1 MTDEFI
7 WVEKYRPKKINDCI
21 LPESIKKTFI
31 AFLEEGSIPNLLLS
45 GPPGIGKTTV
55 AKALCEELGADYYVI
70 NGSDEGRFL
79 DTVRNQAKNFA
90 STVSLMDSSSHK
102 VIIIDEADN
111 TTHDVQL
118 LLRANIESFY
128 KNCRFIFTC
137 NYKNRIIEPLHS
149 RCSVIDF
156 SIDKNALEVAT
167 KNYKNSYLNLEAAYN
182 VSNKDTLYLY
192 NAALVATEAKDYN
205 VALGFYEKL
214 IELGYSGISMNYY
227 AVEKESGKEQVFQ
240 DEKSRNF
247 SVDVIG
253 THDSP
258 RDEMAESVEI
268 DILRS
273 VAAIYK
279 TKENFLKSIE
289 YLEKAK
295 LINEN
300 DINLILLESNIRW
313 DMGEVDAYQRLISKA
328 LEIEPNNV
336 DLIFNLGVVNADKG
350 NFDDAIS
357 YYDKAIEM
365 DPSYTKAYLNAAA
378 LILEKEGPM
387 IEEMNSLGMSTA
399 DYNRYDELKIERE
412 NLYKSAIPY
421 LEKVYN
427 LENDNLSAARTL
439 KNIYSALGNTE
450 QENKYKVIVAEL
462 ENN

>member
-1 MTDEFI
+1 M
-7 WVEKYRPKKINDCI
+7 KKII
-21 LPESIKKTFI
+21 LSLIIFGLFQLSYSQKKELKTIDKQIKAGEYENAINTINSIKTLIDAADDKT
-31 AFLEEGSIPNLLLS
+31 
-45 GPPGIGKTTV
+45 K
-55 AKALCEELGADYYVI
+55 AKYYYLKGMARYQNG
-70 NGSDEGRFL
+70 NGSFDNKILSIKDFNE
-79 DTVRNQAKNFA
+79 AKKIE
-90 STVSLMDSSSHK
+90 VSGTKIYTSK
-102 VIIIDEADN
+102 IDN
-111 TTHDVQL
+111 
-118 LLRANIESFY
+118 
-128 KNCRFIFTC
+128 IFTDLF
-137 NYKNRIIEPLHS
+137 NSFINDS
-149 RCSVIDF
+149 RT
-156 SIDKNALEVAT
+156 ALEI
-167 KNYKNSYLNLEAAYN
+167 KNYKNSYMNLEAAYN

-205 VALGFYEKL
+205 IALGFYEKL
-214 IELGYSGISMNYY
+214 IDLGYSGVSMNYY

-253 THDSP
+253 THESP

-279 TKENFLKSIE
+279 TQENFLKSIE

-313 DMGEVDAYQRLISKA
+313 DMGEVDTYQRLISKA

-357 YYDKAIEM
+357 YYDKVIEI
-365 DPSYTKAYLNAAA
+365 DPNYTKAYLNAAA
-378 LILEKEGPM
+378 LTLEKEGPM

-412 NLYKSAIPY
+412 NLYKNAIPY

>member
-1 MTDEFI
+1 M
-7 WVEKYRPKKINDCI
+7 KKII
-21 LPESIKKTFI
+21 LSLIIFGLFQLSYSQKKELKTIDKQIKAGEYENAINTINSIKTLIDAADDKT
-31 AFLEEGSIPNLLLS
+31 
-45 GPPGIGKTTV
+45 K
-55 AKALCEELGADYYVI
+55 AKYYYLKGMARYQNG
-70 NGSDEGRFL
+70 NGSFDNKILSIKDFNE
-79 DTVRNQAKNFA
+79 AKKIE
-90 STVSLMDSSSHK
+90 VSVTKIYTSK
-102 VIIIDEADN
+102 IDN
-111 TTHDVQL
+111 
-118 LLRANIESFY
+118 
-128 KNCRFIFTC
+128 IFTDLF
-137 NYKNRIIEPLHS
+137 NSFINDS
-149 RCSVIDF
+149 RT
-156 SIDKNALEVAT
+156 ALEI
-167 KNYKNSYLNLEAAYN
+167 KNYKNSYMNLEAAYN

-205 VALGFYEKL
+205 IALGFYEKL
-214 IELGYSGISMNYY
+214 IDLGYSGVSMNYY

-253 THDSP
+253 THESP

-279 TKENFLKSIE
+279 TQENFLKSIE

-295 LINEN
+295 MINEN

-313 DMGEVDAYQRLISKA
+313 DMGEVDTYQRLISKA

-357 YYDKAIEM
+357 YYDKAIEI
-365 DPSYTKAYLNAAA
+365 DPNYTKAYLNAAA

-412 NLYKSAIPY
+412 NLYKNAIPY

-427 LENDNLSAARTL
+427 LENENLSAARTL
-439 KNIYSALGNTE
+439 KNIYSALGDTE

>member
-1 MTDEFI
+1 M
-7 WVEKYRPKKINDCI
+7 KKII
-21 LPESIKKTFI
+21 LSLIIFGLFQLSYSQKKELKTIDKQIKAGEYENAINTINSIKTLIDAADDKT
-31 AFLEEGSIPNLLLS
+31 
-45 GPPGIGKTTV
+45 K
-55 AKALCEELGADYYVI
+55 AKYYYLKGMARYQNG
-70 NGSDEGRFL
+70 NGSFDNKILSIKDFNE
-79 DTVRNQAKNFA
+79 AKKIE
-90 STVSLMDSSSHK
+90 VSGTKIYTSK
-102 VIIIDEADN
+102 IDN
-111 TTHDVQL
+111 
-118 LLRANIESFY
+118 
-128 KNCRFIFTC
+128 IFTDLF
-137 NYKNRIIEPLHS
+137 NSFINDS
-149 RCSVIDF
+149 RT
-156 SIDKNALEVAT
+156 ALEI
-167 KNYKNSYLNLEAAYN
+167 KNYKNSYMNLEAAYN

-192 NAALVATEAKDYN
+192 NAALVATEAKDYSI
-205 VALGFYEKL
+205 ALGFYEKL
-214 IELGYSGISMNYY
+214 IDLGYSGVSMNYY

-253 THDSP
+253 THESP

-279 TKENFLKSIE
+279 TRENFLKSIE

-313 DMGEVDAYQRLISKA
+313 DMGEVDTYQRLISKA

-357 YYDKAIEM
+357 YYDKAIEI
-365 DPSYTKAYLNAAA
+365 DPNYTKAYLNAAA

-412 NLYKSAIPY
+412 NLYKNAIPY

-427 LENDNLSAARTL
+427 LENENLSAARTL
-439 KNIYSALGNTE
+439 KNIYSALGDTE

-462 ENN
+462 ENK